1 MKKHLKSSLIF
12 IILNFIG
19 LAIGGLWTNEGVTSD
34 WYNNILKAPWT
45 PPGWVFGAA
54 WTTIAITFGIGMSE
68 VWKKRDN
75 ELLILFVLSF
85 LLNIIWNPLFFSL
98 KAVGVALI
106 VILNLSLLIFTITH
120 YMRVRYGKWY
130 LWCLPYFVWLQIAT
144 SLNLFILLMN

>member
-34 WYNNILKAPWT
+34 WYNSILKAPWT

-54 WTTIAITFGIGMSE
+54 WTTIAITFGIAMSKIWE
-68 VWKKRDN
+68 KRDN
-75 ELLILFVLSF
+75 ELLILFFLSF
-85 LLNIIWNPLFFSL
+85 LLNITWNPLFFL
-98 KAVGVALI
+98 FNAVGVALI
-106 VILNLSLLIFTITH
+106 VIINLSLLIFSITH
-120 YMRVRYGKWY
+120 YMRIRYGKWY
-130 LWCLPYFVWLQIAT
+130 LWCLPYFIWLQIAT